1 MSAEA
6 TLNFDHVPDDDR
18 HAGQVKAATATI
30 ILENTTEVATRSL
43 TVIDQAKAFV
53 VIRDTGHYTQA
64 GEMWKQVCALM
75 AEVDEGFDKNIKRWH
90 EGHKG
95 ALADKARYWNPL
107 NEAKKIIKIGMEKFD
122 SEQTRLRKAEEAR
135 LLAIQKA
142 EEDKARQIEIDRL
155 KAEAKAE
162 EDRLM
167 EAALAAEQ
175 AGDKQGAEALTAAA
189 VTVTE
194 EVKQESAAIL
204 AAPVQ
209 AAVVLPKS
217 TPKVAGI
224 VYTTRWSASVTDIKA
239 LCLAIGTGRASTEFV
254 IGLDRDKDGI
264 VTSPALN
271 KQATS
276 LKDTMCINGVTA
288 ISKRC

>member
-1 MSAEA
+1 MGELALKLVETEPVEEKALTIVDQANAVNVVTAADYTKAGELWSQIGDMIKEVKD
-6 TLNFDHVPDDDR
+6 TFDPICDAAHKA
-18 HAGQVKAATATI
+18 HTAATQK
-30 ILENTTEVATRSL
+30 RSKYL
-43 TVIDQAKAFV
+43 DPLQAAYKSV
-53 VIRDTGHYTQA
+53 K
-64 GEMWKQVCALM
+64 MLM
-75 AEVDEGFDKNIKRWH
+75 ADWD
-90 EGHKG
+90 
-95 ALADKARYWNPL
+95 A
-107 NEAKKIIKIGMEKFD
+107 
-122 SEQTRLRKAEEAR
+122 EQTRLRKAEEAR

-142 EEDKARQIEIDRL
+142 EEEKARQIEIDRL

-167 EAALAAEQ
+167 EAALAAEL
-175 AGDKQGAEALTAAA
+175 AGDKQAAEVLTAAA
-189 VTVTE
+189 VTITE

-209 AAVVLPKS
+209 ATVVLPKM
-217 TPKVAGI
+217 TPKVTGI

-271 KQATS
+271 RQATS
-276 LKDTMCINGVTA
+276 LKDTMCIPGVTA
-288 ISKRC
+288 VSKRC